1 MVYRGAPMGDGVEGC
16 EWLEGWCRSRLG
28 FLGVPYSSCRFGTAA
43 EGGRVGDW
51 YVMCARSVPVQLL
64 YNCCTT
70 RPLPRR
76 VKSVEP
82 GRSSLVGRA
91 CALTTTVSTA
101 AAQKRLAPRP
111 YPRLTLTP
119 ARPVVHV
126 HLHRRANA
134 TAKRDCAE
142 PAPPAL
148 HHGRHR
154 PLRYLARVHSM
165 TLATFAS
172 PPSPPLPLPALAPP
186 QPWPARRVLARGRTS
201 QTKRED
207 AETETERLVTGHCPP
222 LTPKPLGGLL
232 ISQDLLTP
240 TTLLPSAVTK
250 LQSEPCLTKSHR
262 TIPLLT
268 SRGLPPILGVIL
280 RCWLL
285 PCVYLQYVQQPP
297 CKEPPT
303 TPLLSLSFHLALSL

>member
-1 MVYRGAPMGDGVEGC
+1 MIGMSCVRAP
-16 EWLEGWCRSRLG
+16 S
-28 FLGVPYSSCRFGTAA
+28 
-43 EGGRVGDW
+43 
-51 YVMCARSVPVQLL
+51 L

-70 RPLPRR
+70 AVQLVPSQDGL
-76 VKSVEP
+76 S
-82 GRSSLVGRA
+82 RSSLVGRA

-111 YPRLTLTP
+111 SPRLTLTP

-172 PPSPPLPLPALAPP
+172 PPLPLPALAPP

-201 QTKRED
+201 QTNRED

-240 TTLLPSAVTK
+240 TTLLPSASYQATV
-250 LQSEPCLTKSHR
+250 R
-262 TIPLLT
+262 T
-268 SRGLPPILGVIL
+268 LPD
-280 RCWLL
+280 
-285 PCVYLQYVQQPP
+285 
-297 CKEPPT
+297 
-303 TPLLSLSFHLALSL
+303 